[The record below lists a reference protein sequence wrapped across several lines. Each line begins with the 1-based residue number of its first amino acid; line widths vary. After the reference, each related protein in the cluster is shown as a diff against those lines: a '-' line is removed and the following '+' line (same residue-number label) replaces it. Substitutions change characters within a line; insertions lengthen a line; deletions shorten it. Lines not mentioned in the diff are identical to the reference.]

1 MTSGPAPS
9 ATCGRGRVAVALL
22 AMLLVASGCRVDAT
36 VETLVEGRSGMVR
49 ARFELDRDAV
59 DALGG
64 RLSEGAQ
71 VDDLRRA
78 GWVLNGPRP
87 TAGGGAVVEASKRY
101 GYPADLGRVVGEL
114 SGPGGPLRDF
124 DLARSRTLGGV
135 RYRLRGVVDL
145 GGPATVGFPNAPD
158 LARRLQGAGI
168 DLARL
173 EELLQ
178 SRAEEGF
185 SLRLRVELPGA
196 GRGEGTRQVRP
207 GQRVEVRASSSTRT
221 PLRPALLG
229 LALLAALIAL
239 GMAGA
244 GRRLR

>member
-1 MTSGPAPS
+1 VTSGPAPP
-9 ATCGRGRVAVALL
+9 ATRGWGRVAIAVLAL
-22 AMLLVASGCRVDAT
+22 AGVGCRVDAT
-36 VETLVEGRSGMVR
+36 IETRAEGRSGVVR

-64 RLSEGAQ
+64 RLSDGAQ

-78 GWVLNGPRP
+78 GWSFTGPRP
-87 TAGGGAVVEASKRY
+87 TVGGGAVVVASKRY
-101 GYPADLGRVVGEL
+101 GRPADLGRVVAEL
-114 SGPGGPLRDF
+114 SGPGGPLQDF
-124 DLARSRTLGGV
+124 ALARSRTLGGV

-145 GGPATVGFPNAPD
+145 GGGAAVGFPNAPD

-173 EELLQ
+173 EELLR
-178 SRAEEGF
+178 SRAQEGF
-185 SLRLRVELPGA
+185 SLRLRVGLPGD
-196 GRGEGTRQVRP
+196 GRGEGVREVRP
-207 GQRVEVRASSSTRT
+207 GQRVEVRAASSTPT

-229 LALLAALIAL
+229 LALLAGLAAL
-239 GMAGA
+239 GMSVA

>member
-1 MTSGPAPS
+1 MVLAI
-9 ATCGRGRVAVALL
+9 ALGG
-22 AMLLVASGCRVDAT
+22 SGCRVDAT
-36 VETLVEGRSGMVR
+36 VETLVEGRAGVVR

-78 GWVLNGPRP
+78 GWSFTGPRP
-87 TAGGGAVVEASKRY
+87 TAHGGAVVVASKRY
-101 GYPADLGRVVGEL
+101 GRPADLGRVMAEL

-124 DLARSRTLGGV
+124 ALARSRTLGGV

-145 GGPATVGFPNAPD
+145 GEGAVVGFPNAPD

-168 DLARL
+168 DVAKL
-173 EELLQ
+173 EELLR
-178 SRAEEGF
+178 SRAQEGF
-185 SLRLRVELPGA
+185 SLRLRIGLPGE
-196 GRGEGTRQVRP
+196 GRGEGVREVRP
-207 GQRVEVRASSSTRT
+207 GQRVEVRAASSTPTR
-221 PLRPALLG
+221 LRPALLG
-229 LALLAALIAL
+229 LALLAGLAAL
-239 GMAGA
+239 GMAVA